1 LLVLLHR
8 LLLVK
13 RLWKGNAARVMV
25 AEMAILGKVRH

>member
-13 RLWKGNAARVMV
+13 RLWKGNTARVMV